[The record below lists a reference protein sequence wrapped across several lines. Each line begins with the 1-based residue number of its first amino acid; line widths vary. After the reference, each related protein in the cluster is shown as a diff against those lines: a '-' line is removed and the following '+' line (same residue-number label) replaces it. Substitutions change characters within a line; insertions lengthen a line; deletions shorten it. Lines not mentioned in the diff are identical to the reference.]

1 MCTGKSFSEA
11 RNICGTCWVPK
22 LFWMSKQNKQNN
34 FCTTVYTTCFA
45 GILSLQFSWTIN
57 NLSSYCGLVYA
68 KIRASDKV
76 LPVTKVF
83 EKKIFCN
90 ATKKDLKVHAFM

>member
-1 MCTGKSFSEA
+1 
-11 RNICGTCWVPK
+11 
-22 LFWMSKQNKQNN
+22 MSKQNKQYN